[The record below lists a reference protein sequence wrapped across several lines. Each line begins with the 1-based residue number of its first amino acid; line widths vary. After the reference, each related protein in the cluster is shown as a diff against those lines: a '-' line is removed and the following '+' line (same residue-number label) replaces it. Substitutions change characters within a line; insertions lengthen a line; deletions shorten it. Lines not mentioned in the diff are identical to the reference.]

1 MTDVLIRA
9 GSFVG
14 MVVLGYL
21 LKLAGVFKKED
32 FSIISKVVMKVTLPA
47 AIIVN
52 LSAYSIDIS
61 MLFVVLIGLG
71 SCGLCILCAWL
82 LNFSC
87 VRTRQAFAITNVS
100 GYNIGCFTMPFAQ
113 HFLGP
118 VGVVTTSLFDVGN
131 AFFCLGGG
139 YGIAT
144 SIQDGRGISFKRIFQ
159 ALGNSVP
166 FLCYLVMVVLNL
178 ARLELPDFVM
188 SFVELIAGA
197 NVLMAMLM
205 LGIGFELH
213 IRPKD
218 VPDVMRIL
226 AVRYGVAAVLSMVFY
241 FALPF
246 SLEIRKALVI
256 LLFSPI
262 GSTAPAFTDELG
274 GDVSLSSTVNS
285 MSILISIGFMITF
298 LTLL

>member
-1 MTDVLIRA
+1 MI
-9 GSFVG
+9 
-14 MVVLGYL
+14 VLGYL

-61 MLFVVLIGLG
+61 MLFVMLIGLE

-82 LNFSC
+82 LNFSHG
-87 VRTRQAFAITNVS
+87 RTRQAFAVTNVS

-144 SIQDGRGISFKRIFQ
+144 SVQDGRGISFKRIFQ

-298 LTLL
+298 LMLL